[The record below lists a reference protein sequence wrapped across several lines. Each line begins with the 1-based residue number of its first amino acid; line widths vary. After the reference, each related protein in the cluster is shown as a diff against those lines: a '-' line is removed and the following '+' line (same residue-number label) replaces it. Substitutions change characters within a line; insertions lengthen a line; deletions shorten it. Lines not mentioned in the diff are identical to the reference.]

1 MIDKYRYILSEV
13 TYLIQKRRSRMFHL
27 GQYQIL
33 KVDEISDFGYFLINP
48 DIPEPDPDEERTEE
62 ERRARRILLP
72 KRLTPKVPKPG
83 DLLRVFVYKDN
94 EERLTATLQE
104 PLITLGGFARLE
116 ARNVDERGAWLK
128 WGLDKDLFVPYREQT
143 VKMVEGGK
151 YLVHLYI
158 DDKTDR
164 LAATARIDRHLQN
177 NDLSLAEGQQVSLI
191 IWKKTELG
199 YNVIIEG
206 KHKGLVYHNDI
217 FEPVHS
223 GEERTGYIQT
233 IREDGNLD
241 VTLRPVG
248 YRKIEPNAG
257 KILEALDEE
266 GGVLLLHDKSD
277 PDEIRNRLQM
287 SKKTFK
293 QAIGRLYKEG
303 RIVITDTHIERVDAT
318 PEG

>member
-1 MIDKYRYILSEV
+1 
-13 TYLIQKRRSRMFHL
+13 MFHL

-33 KVDEISDFGYFLINP
+33 KVDEISDFGYFLTNP
-48 DIPEPDPDEERTEE
+48 EAPEPDPDVEVTED

-94 EERLTATLQE
+94 EERFTATLQE

-128 WGLDKDLFVPYREQT
+128 WGLDKDLFVPYREQNIQ
-143 VKMVEGGK
+143 MVEGGK
-151 YLVHLYI
+151 YLVHLYV

-164 LAATARIDRHLQN
+164 LAATARIERLLQN
-177 NDLSLAEGQQVSLI
+177 QDLTVEEGQEVDLI
-191 IWKKTELG
+191 VWRKTDLG
-199 YNVIIEG
+199 YNVIINNQ
-206 KHKGLVYHNDI
+206 HKGLVYHNDI
-217 FEPVHS
+217 FEPVS
-223 GEERTGYIQT
+223 IGEQRKGYIQT
-233 IREDGNLD
+233 VREDGNLD

-248 YRKIEPNAG
+248 YLKIEPNAE
-257 KILEALDEE
+257 KILAALEKA
-266 GGVLLLHDKSD
+266 GGILLLHDKSD
-277 PDEIRNRLQM
+277 PDDIRQELHM

-303 RIVITDTHIERVDAT
+303 VITITETHIERVAGT
-318 PEG
+318 K